1 MDSKKS
7 GRKNLFIIDGYA
19 SLYRSHFALIRNPLI
34 TTYGLHTSAL
44 FGFLKQIMKILQEED
59 PDYFACA
66 FDSKEKTFRHKIF
79 RDYKATRKP
88 MPEEMQEQLPHLW
101 ELLEAM
107 NIPILKKP
115 GVEAD
120 DIIGTL
126 AVAAEKDGIDTYIV
140 SGDKDFMQLIN
151 EHIHLYSPGTRKSP
165 GPTLYSP
172 EKVYE
177 KWGVYPEKIIDLLGL
192 MGDSSD
198 NVPGVAGVG
207 VKTAVKLIQ
216 EYGSLEGALENAHQ
230 VSNKRVQKGLKEGS
244 EKALMSKE
252 LVTILTNV
260 ELDRSVD
267 DFARTD
273 IDLKKTRQKFT
284 DLEFHALVKN
294 LDNDPKERTIS
305 NKEMRKNKNYQ
316 TLIAK
321 KDLDQLIET
330 LLQAELISFDLET
343 TSVVPMEAEIV
354 GLSFSTEKNSG
365 WYVPIKYFKKEK
377 ENFGDDDLIIVLNAL
392 QPVLENDSIKKTGQN
407 IKFDT
412 LVMRHHG
419 IILNGISFDTMIA
432 AHLLNPSARSYKLDT
447 LSLEY
452 LNYDMVP
459 IEDLIG
465 KGREQI
471 TMADVPLDQASFYAI
486 EDADITLQL
495 TQIFK
500 TKLKEQQLYSF
511 FNSIEIP
518 MIPVLT
524 AMEHTGVFVDN
535 EFLSAMSL
543 EIGKKIDSLVIRIH
557 QSSGTEFNINSTKQ
571 LATIL
576 FDVLGL
582 TEIKKRSTAE
592 NVLKQL
598 EKENELPGL
607 ILEYRK
613 YNKLRNTYV
622 DALPDLTLK
631 ETQRIHSTF
640 HQTIAATGRL
650 SSTKPNFQN
659 IPIRTEEGREIRKAF
674 RSFHKGWKIFSADY
688 SQIELRIMAHLSQ
701 DEALCDA
708 FKKGH
713 DVHNRTASNV
723 FRVPVDDVLP
733 EMRRIAKVVNFGI
746 MYGAGP
752 FRMSQELD
760 ITRSDAEKIIESYFE
775 QFSGIQRYI
784 DSILEKAR
792 KDRFVETI
800 LGRRR
805 PVWDLDSENGLRR
818 KAAERM
824 TINMPIQ
831 GSAAEMIK
839 LAMITI
845 QERLRLNNMRS
856 KMILQI
862 HDELLF
868 EFHAEEE
875 KELIPMV
882 IDSMEKAM
890 PLSVPVIVDYG
901 IGDNWYEAH

>member
-1 MDSKKS
+1 MDSGKS
-7 GRKNLFIIDGYA
+7 GRKNLFIIDGHA

-34 TTYGLHTSAL
+34 TTYGLHTSAI

-79 RDYKATRKP
+79 PDYKATRKP

-126 AVAAEKDGIDTYIV
+126 AIAAEKDGIDTYIV

-151 EHIHLYSPGTRKSP
+151 EHIRLYSPGTRKSP
-165 GPTLYSP
+165 GPILYSP

-177 KWGVYPEKIIDLLGL
+177 KWGVYPEKIVDLLGL

-207 VKTAVKLIQ
+207 VKTAVKLIR

-244 EKALMSKE
+244 ENALMSKE

-260 ELDRSVD
+260 ELDHSLD
-267 DFARTD
+267 DFVRTD

-284 DLEFHALVKN
+284 DLEFHALIKN
-294 LDNDPKERTIS
+294 LDDDPKERAIS
-305 NKEMRKNKNYQ
+305 DQEMRENKNYN

-365 WYVPIKYFKKEK
+365 WYIPIKYFKKEK
-377 ENFGDDDLIIVLNAL
+377 ENFGDDDLTIVLDAL
-392 QPVLENDSIKKTGQN
+392 RPVLENDGVKKTGQN
-407 IKFDT
+407 IKFDA
-412 LVMRHHG
+412 LVMRHHD
-419 IILNGISFDTMIA
+419 IILGGISFDTMIA

-471 TMADVPLDQASFYAI
+471 TMADVPLEQASFYAV

-500 TKLKEQQLYSF
+500 TKLKEEQLYSF
-511 FNSIEIP
+511 FNLIEIP

-543 EIGKKIDSLVIRIH
+543 EIGKKIDSLIIKIH
-557 QSSGTEFNINSTKQ
+557 QLSGTEFNINSTKQ

-598 EKENELPGL
+598 EKDNELPGL

-622 DALPDLTLK
+622 DALPDLILK

-650 SSTKPNFQN
+650 SSTNPNFQN

-674 RSFHKGWKIFSADY
+674 RSHRKGWKIFSADY

-708 FKKGH
+708 FEKGH

-723 FRVPVDDVLP
+723 FGVSVDDVLP

-760 ITRSDAEKIIESYFE
+760 ITRSDAGKIIESYFE
-775 QFSGIQRYI
+775 QFSGIRRYI

-845 QERLRLNNMRS
+845 QERLRLNKMRS

>member
-1 MDSKKS
+1 
-7 GRKNLFIIDGYA
+7 
-19 SLYRSHFALIRNPLI
+19 
-34 TTYGLHTSAL
+34 
-44 FGFLKQIMKILQEED
+44 
-59 PDYFACA
+59 
-66 FDSKEKTFRHKIF
+66 
-79 RDYKATRKP
+79 
-88 MPEEMQEQLPHLW
+88 
-101 ELLEAM
+101 
-107 NIPILKKP
+107 
-115 GVEAD
+115 
-120 DIIGTL
+120 
-126 AVAAEKDGIDTYIV
+126 
-140 SGDKDFMQLIN
+140 
-151 EHIHLYSPGTRKSP
+151 
-165 GPTLYSP
+165 
-172 EKVYE
+172 
-177 KWGVYPEKIIDLLGL
+177 
-192 MGDSSD
+192 
-198 NVPGVAGVG
+198 
-207 VKTAVKLIQ
+207 
-216 EYGSLEGALENAHQ
+216 
-230 VSNKRVQKGLKEGS
+230 
-244 EKALMSKE
+244 
-252 LVTILTNV
+252 
-260 ELDRSVD
+260 
-267 DFARTD
+267 
-273 IDLKKTRQKFT
+273 
-284 DLEFHALVKN
+284 
-294 LDNDPKERTIS
+294 
-305 NKEMRKNKNYQ
+305 
-316 TLIAK
+316 
-321 KDLDQLIET
+321 
-330 LLQAELISFDLET
+330 
-343 TSVVPMEAEIV
+343 
-354 GLSFSTEKNSG
+354 
-365 WYVPIKYFKKEK
+365 
-377 ENFGDDDLIIVLNAL
+377 
-392 QPVLENDSIKKTGQN
+392 
-407 IKFDT
+407 
-412 LVMRHHG
+412 MRHHD

-495 TQIFK
+495 TRIFK
-500 TKLKEQQLYSF
+500 EKLKEQQLYSF

-650 SSTKPNFQN
+650 SSTNPNFQN

-674 RSFHKGWKIFSADY
+674 RSPRKGWKIFSADY

-708 FKKGH
+708 FEKGH

-723 FRVPVDDVLP
+723 FGVSVDDVLP

-760 ITRSDAEKIIESYFE
+760 ITRSDAGKIIESYFE
-775 QFSGIQRYI
+775 QFSGIRRYI
-784 DSILEKAR
+784 NSILEKAR

-845 QERLRLNNMRS
+845 QERLRLNKMRS

>member
-1 MDSKKS
+1 MDSGKS
-7 GRKNLFIIDGYA
+7 GRKNLFIIDGHA

-34 TTYGLHTSAL
+34 TTYGLHTSAI

-79 RDYKATRKP
+79 PDYKATRKP

-126 AVAAEKDGIDTYIV
+126 AIAAEKDGIDTYIV

-151 EHIHLYSPGTRKSP
+151 EHIRLYSPGTRKSP
-165 GPTLYSP
+165 GPILYSP

-177 KWGVYPEKIIDLLGL
+177 KWGVYPEKIVDLLGL

-207 VKTAVKLIQ
+207 VKTAVKLIR

-244 EKALMSKE
+244 ENALMSKE

-260 ELDRSVD
+260 ELDHSLD
-267 DFARTD
+267 DFVRTD

-284 DLEFHALVKN
+284 DLEFHALIKN
-294 LDNDPKERTIS
+294 LDDDPKERAIS
-305 NKEMRKNKNYQ
+305 DQEMRENKNYN

-365 WYVPIKYFKKEK
+365 WYIPIKYFKKEK
-377 ENFGDDDLIIVLNAL
+377 ENFGDDDLTIVLDAL
-392 QPVLENDSIKKTGQN
+392 RPVLENDGVKKTGQN
-407 IKFDT
+407 IKFDA
-412 LVMRHHG
+412 LVMRHHD
-419 IILNGISFDTMIA
+419 IILGGISFDTMIA

-471 TMADVPLDQASFYAI
+471 TMADVPLEQASFYAV

-500 TKLKEQQLYSF
+500 TKLKEEQLYSF
-511 FNSIEIP
+511 FNLIEIP

-543 EIGKKIDSLVIRIH
+543 EIGKKIDSLIIRIH
-557 QSSGTEFNINSTKQ
+557 QLSGTEFNINSTKQ

-598 EKENELPGL
+598 EKDNELPGL

-622 DALPDLTLK
+622 DALPDLILK

-650 SSTKPNFQN
+650 SSTNPNFQN

-674 RSFHKGWKIFSADY
+674 RSHRKGWKIFSADY

-708 FKKGH
+708 FEKGH

-723 FRVPVDDVLP
+723 FGVSVDDVLP

-760 ITRSDAEKIIESYFE
+760 ITRSDAGKIIESYFE
-775 QFSGIQRYI
+775 QFSGIRRYI

-845 QERLRLNNMRS
+845 QERLRLNKMRS